1 MSKVSNFIDSLTSE
15 ENTEVLETILQYID
29 NAETARVLYE
39 QLEESDL
46 DEVLRRIEKQRK
58 DNG

>member
-1 MSKVSNFIDSLTSE
+1 MSKVSSF
-15 ENTEVLETILQYID
+15 ID

-39 QLEESDL
+39 QLEENDL

>member
-39 QLEESDL
+39 QLEENDL